1 MENDIFWE
9 VFRDTGDPVC
19 WLLTRIDDPPIA
31 EDDKKSA
38 DREDKP
44 SRS

>member
-1 MENDIFWE
+1 MENKIFWE

-19 WLLTRIDDPPIA
+19 WLLTRIDDPPPA
-31 EDDKKSA
+31 EDTETGP
-38 DREDKP
+38 DREDEP

>member
-1 MENDIFWE
+1 MENEIFWE

-19 WLLTRIDDPPIA
+19 WLLTRIDDPPPA
-31 EDDKKSA
+31 KNEEKP
-38 DREDKP
+38 DREDEP

>member
-1 MENDIFWE
+1 MENEIFWE

-19 WLLTRIDDPPIA
+19 WLLTRIDDPPPA
-31 EDDKKSA
+31 EDKKTGP

-44 SRS
+44 SRF

>member
-19 WLLTRIDDPPIA
+19 WLLTRIDDPPPA
-31 EDDKKSA
+31 EKA
-38 DREDKP
+38 ETPDREDEP